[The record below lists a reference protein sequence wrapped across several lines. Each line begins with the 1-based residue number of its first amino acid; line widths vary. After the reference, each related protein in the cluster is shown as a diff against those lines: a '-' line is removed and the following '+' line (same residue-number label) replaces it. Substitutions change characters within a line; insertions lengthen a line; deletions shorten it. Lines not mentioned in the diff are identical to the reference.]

1 MGHGIWSTAAGPA
14 GINFANGYLG
24 GGLGTVCGVR
34 VAVPMRPPATDGPLE
49 CILCCA
55 DLPWMRCRLTQQSV
69 AIKRIKLPS
78 VSAEAELQTYI
89 LLGPFP
95 HQHLLRMLDY
105 WVTIDDDVPSDDEV
119 SPTER
124 LLMMAFPLMA
134 TSLWETWQA
143 SAPSDQGLQLAG
155 WYMILG

>member
-1 MGHGIWSTAAGPA
+1 MW
-14 GINFANGYLG
+14 
-24 GGLGTVCGVR
+24 
-34 VAVPMRPPATDGPLE
+34 PPATDGPLE

-55 DLPWMRCRLTQQSV
+55 DLPWMRCRLTPKSV
-69 AIKRIKLPS
+69 AIKSSKLPS
-78 VSAEAELQTYI
+78 ASAEAELQTYI

-105 WVTIDDDVPSDDEV
+105 WVKCDP
-119 SPTER
+119 ER

-143 SAPSDQGLQLAG
+143 SAPSHQGLQLAG